1 MQCLGYTK
9 KLYGV
14 YLEFGYLGILHFVW
28 QLYFS
33 HLVLFIFSLTAT
45 ILD

>member
-14 YLEFGYLGILHFVW
+14 YLGFRYLGILHFIW
-28 QLYFS
+28 QLYFYY
-33 HLVLFIFSLTAT
+33 LFLFISSLTAT
-45 ILD
+45 ILE